1 MSICGGS
8 KLAASTS
15 PSRSALSRA
24 PKPPMFTV
32 LMFSSGIYLS
42 SRYGTLKWLP
52 ARIPTAICI
61 SRSSSGFRILE
72 SGRTNIDQ
80 GEMPKQ
86 SGTIKPMPALALL
99 IVPHKHAHW
108 ITCSPTALSCGRSKY
123 SIPFQLDCVPRKV
136 FQSNSTS
143 RPSAL
148 KKPSSNA
155 TKSFRPIPFGA
166 TWNLGRSNRGIAPA
180 RIPRLLDW
188 KSKWVLL
195 EYWDTQQ
202 DLHRYRIAT
211 DLGGPERPLRQCR
224 EGKRAQLRIRTLL
237 NGNLLEL
244 SLGIDDRVHDNQA
257 ARIFSDQ
264 IDWEDRRLLGD
275 REWRNDSRGVWGRG
289 NQGILQCPRG
299 EGHASLRP
307 HVDKHGVDLLLREY
321 SQIRQATAA
330 AGIRHDRHAIR

>member
-32 LMFSSGIYLS
+32 LMFSSGIYFS

-52 ARIPTAICI
+52 ARIPTAIGI

-99 IVPHKHAHW
+99 IVPHKQAHW

-143 RPSAL
+143 SPSAL

-166 TWNLGRSNRGIAPA
+166 TLIFMGWEYTPPFSVSSILEFAISNGDCKFQNLWIGKVGGS
-180 RIPRLLDW
+180 LLQ
-188 KSKWVLL
+188 
-195 EYWDTQQ
+195 YWDTQQ

-224 EGKRAQLRIRTLL
+224 ECRRVQLRI
-237 NGNLLEL
+237 
-244 SLGIDDRVHDNQA
+244 
-257 ARIFSDQ
+257 
-264 IDWEDRRLLGD
+264 
-275 REWRNDSRGVWGRG
+275 
-289 NQGILQCPRG
+289 
-299 EGHASLRP
+299 
-307 HVDKHGVDLLLREY
+307 
-321 SQIRQATAA
+321 
-330 AGIRHDRHAIR
+330 

>member
-143 RPSAL
+143 SPSAL

-166 TWNLGRSNRGIAPA
+166 TLIFMGWEYTPHFSNSAILEFGPEHESSSISPA

-211 DLGGPERPLRQCR
+211 ELGGPERPLRQCR

-264 IDWEDRRLLGD
+264 IDWEDRRFLGD
-275 REWRNDSRGVWGRG
+275 REWRNDSRSVWGRR
-289 NQGILQCPRG
+289 NQGILQCP
-299 EGHASLRP
+299 
-307 HVDKHGVDLLLREY
+307 
-321 SQIRQATAA
+321 
-330 AGIRHDRHAIR
+330 